1 MSRAQICP
9 LLLSVSLSFA
19 GCASYSGIQGEAQ
32 ALAPQSLAFHQ
43 DRTGGDWPR
52 EDWWTR
58 FGDPKLDALMPQALQ
73 GNPSLRAA
81 EARVRV
87 AVPEPRPRSR
97 RDPRAPQPERHLSA
111 AVRRELG
118 QSGSHCARFQL

>member
-32 ALAPQSLAFHQ
+32 ALAPQALAFYQ
-43 DRTGGDWPR
+43 DQTGGDWPR
-52 EDWWTR
+52 EDWRSR

-81 EARVRV
+81 EARVR
-87 AVPEPRPRSR
+87 AARALADAAGDTLYPRRV
-97 RDPRAPQPERHLSA
+97 LA
-111 AVRRELG
+111 A
-118 QSGSHCARFQL
+118 CAATGRLTQRV